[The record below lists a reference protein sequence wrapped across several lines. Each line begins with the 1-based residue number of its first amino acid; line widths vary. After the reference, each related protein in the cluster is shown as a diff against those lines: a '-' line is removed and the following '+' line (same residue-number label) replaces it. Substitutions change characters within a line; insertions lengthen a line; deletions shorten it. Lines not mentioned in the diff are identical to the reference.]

1 VSAGW
6 SFVVADALE
15 KVLPEAE
22 PRALDPRL
30 GPSAFAGETV
40 AFQVAFRPP
49 ATRSLN
55 AIGRVVAELTVD
67 GPATAG
73 AFRVELVPVS
83 LPAFPVHDDGY
94 LRDTPGLYPDL
105 LRPLDSGE
113 PFVPLLAGWS
123 SVWIEVTPHADADR
137 DVAVTVTLRA
147 ESTGELLFQHVQA
160 VEVVPEPLPELGIV
174 HTEWL
179 HADALADHYG
189 VAVFSS
195 EHWRIL
201 EAFLAEARGIG
212 MNTVLTPTW
221 TPPLDTAVGHYRT
234 PVQLVDIEEGDGAYA
249 FGFER
254 LERWLEMCRRVGIR
268 HVELPPFFTQWG
280 AAATPAFQ
288 VLSGGVLR
296 RRFGWD
302 TPADAPEYRAFL
314 EQLVP
319 ALRRFLDR
327 AWGLDRVLF
336 HVSDEPTG
344 DNRSAY
350 GRAREVVADLLDGCT
365 VIDALSD
372 VELVRSGLVDH
383 PVVASDAVHTF
394 ADAGFPPPWVYYC
407 VAQQDAVSNR
417 FIAQPTA
424 RTRAIGAQLFAG
436 GHPGFLHWGY
446 TFYYDQHSR
455 RRVDPFADT
464 SAGGA
469 YPGGDAFLVYPG
481 EGGRPW
487 RSIRFRAIAEAMD
500 DHRLLTLAAERFGR
514 DAVLAVL
521 DSEGGWPLDRWPRD
535 PEAILR
541 VRRTLIDALRS
552 AAAVGANPGVA
563 LAAGAASTLG

>member
-1 VSAGW
+1 MSAGW

-15 KVLPEAE
+15 KVLPEVE

-30 GPSAFAGETV
+30 GPLAFAGETV
-40 AFQVAFRPP
+40 AFQVALRPP
-49 ATRSLN
+49 AARSL
-55 AIGRVVAELTVD
+55 ATIGRVRVEVGVE
-67 GPATAG
+67 GPATAS

-83 LPAFPVHDDGY
+83 LPAFPIHDDGY

-105 LRPLDSGE
+105 LRPLGPAE
-113 PFVPLLAGWS
+113 AFVPLLAGWS
-123 SVWIEVTPHADADR
+123 SVWIEVTPDADAAR
-137 DVAVTVTLRA
+137 DAEVTVGLRS
-147 ESTGELLFQHVQA
+147 ESTGELLFGHTLRIG
-160 VEVVPEPLPELGIV
+160 VVPEPLPELGIV

-179 HADALADHYG
+179 HTDALADHYG
-189 VAVFSS
+189 VEVFSP
-195 EHWRIL
+195 EHWRIV
-201 EAFLAEARGIG
+201 EAFLAESRGIG
-212 MNTVLTPTW
+212 MNAVLTPVW

-234 PVQLVDIEEGDGAYA
+234 AVQLVDIEERDGRYA

-254 LERWLEMCRRVGIR
+254 LERWLAMCRRVGIR
-268 HVELPPFFTQWG
+268 HLELPPFFTQWG
-280 AAATPAFQ
+280 AASTAAFQ
-288 VLSGGVLR
+288 VRSGGVLA

-302 TPADAPEYRAFL
+302 TPADAPEFRAFL

-319 ALRRFLDR
+319 ALRGFLDD

-344 DNRSAY
+344 ADRAAY
-350 GRAREVVADLLDGCT
+350 GRAREAVADLLAGCT

-383 PVVASDAVHTF
+383 PVVASDAVHAF
-394 ADAGFPPPWVYYC
+394 AEAGFPPPWVYYC

-436 GHPGFLHWGY
+436 GYPGFLHWGY

-455 RRVDPFADT
+455 RLIDPFADT

-469 YPGGDAFLVYPG
+469 YPGGDPFLVYPG
-481 EGGRPW
+481 EDGRPW
-487 RSIRFRAIAEAMD
+487 RSIRFRAIADAMN
-500 DHRLLTLAAERFGR
+500 DHRILTLASERLGR
-514 DAVLAVL
+514 ETVLAAL
-521 DSEGGWPLDRWPRD
+521 EAEGGWPLDSWPRD

-541 VRRTLIDALRS
+541 VRRALVDAM
-552 AAAVGANPGVA
+552 A
-563 LAAGAASTLG
+563 LVPVRA

>member
-1 VSAGW
+1 VRADW

-15 KVLPEAE
+15 KVLPEPE

-30 GPSAFAGETV
+30 GPTTFAGETV
-40 AFQVAFRPP
+40 AFQVALRPP

-55 AIGRVVAELTVD
+55 PIGRLLAEVDVD
-67 GPATAG
+67 GPATAEV
-73 AFRVELVPVS
+73 FRVELVPVS
-83 LPAFPVHDDGY
+83 LPAFPIHDGGY
-94 LRDTPGLYPDL
+94 LRDAPGLYPDL
-105 LRPLDSGE
+105 LRPLPAGDA
-113 PFVPLLAGWS
+113 FVPLLAGWS
-123 SVWIEVTPHADADR
+123 SVWVEVTPHEDADR
-137 DVAVTVTLRA
+137 DVTVTVALRSEA
-147 ESTGELLFQHVQA
+147 TGELLLEHTQA
-160 VEVVPEPLPELGIV
+160 VEVVPERLPELGIL

-189 VAVFSS
+189 VDVFSP
-195 EHWRIL
+195 EHWRIV
-201 EAFLAEARGIG
+201 EAFLAESRGIG
-212 MNTVLTPTW
+212 MNTVLTPVW

-234 PVQLVDIEEGDGAYA
+234 PVQLVDIDERDGRYT

-254 LERWLEMCRRVGIR
+254 LERWLAMCRRVGIR
-268 HVELPPFFTQWG
+268 HVELPPLFTQWG
-280 AAATPAFQ
+280 AASAPAFQ
-288 VLSGGVLR
+288 VSSGGVLR

-302 TPADAPEYRAFL
+302 TAADAPEYRAFL

-327 AWGLDRVLF
+327 AWGLDRVFF

-344 DNRSAY
+344 DNRAAY

-383 PVVASDAVHTF
+383 PVVASDAVHAF

-455 RRVDPFADT
+455 NLVDPFADT

-469 YPGGDAFLVYPG
+469 YPGGDPFLVYPG
-481 EGGRPW
+481 TDGRPW
-487 RSIRFRAIAEAMD
+487 RSIRFRAIADAMN
-500 DHRLLTLAAERFGR
+500 DHRLLTLAADRLGR
-514 DAVLAVL
+514 DAVFAALQAEGDWSL
-521 DSEGGWPLDRWPRD
+521 DHWPRD

-541 VRRTLIDALRS
+541 VRRALLDALALVPVS
-552 AAAVGANPGVA
+552 A
-563 LAAGAASTLG
+563 

>member
-1 VSAGW
+1 MTAGW

-30 GPSAFAGETV
+30 GPTTFAGETV
-40 AFQVAFRPP
+40 AFQVALRPP

-55 AIGRVVAELTVD
+55 PIGRLLAEVDVD
-67 GPATAG
+67 GPATAEV
-73 AFRVELVPVS
+73 FRVELVPVS
-83 LPAFPVHDDGY
+83 LPAFPIHDGGY
-94 LRDTPGLYPDL
+94 LRDAPGLYPDL
-105 LRPLDSGE
+105 LRPLPPGDA
-113 PFVPLLAGWS
+113 FVPLLAGWS
-123 SVWIEVTPHADADR
+123 SVWVEVTPHADADR
-137 DVAVTVTLRA
+137 DVAVTVALRSEA
-147 ESTGELLFQHVQA
+147 TGELLFEHTQA
-160 VEVVPEPLPELGIV
+160 VEVVPERLPELGIL

-189 VAVFSS
+189 VDVFSP

-201 EAFLAEARGIG
+201 EAFLAETRGIG
-212 MNTVLTPTW
+212 MNTVLTPVW

-234 PVQLVDIEEGDGAYA
+234 PVQLVDIDERDGRYT

-254 LERWLEMCRRVGIR
+254 LERWLAMCRRVGIR
-268 HVELPPFFTQWG
+268 HLELPPLFTQWG
-280 AAATPAFQ
+280 AASAPAFQ
-288 VLSGGVLR
+288 VSSGGVLR

-302 TPADAPEYRAFL
+302 TAADAPEYRAFL

-327 AWGLDRVLF
+327 AWGLDRVFF

-344 DNRSAY
+344 DNRAAY

-383 PVVASDAVHTF
+383 PVVASDAVHAF

-455 RRVDPFADT
+455 NLVDPFADT

-469 YPGGDAFLVYPG
+469 YPGGDPFLVYPG
-481 EGGRPW
+481 ADGRPW
-487 RSIRFRAIAEAMD
+487 RSIRFRAIADAMN
-500 DHRLLTLAAERFGR
+500 DHRLLTLAADRLGR
-514 DAVLAVL
+514 DAVFAALQAEGDWSL
-521 DSEGGWPLDRWPRD
+521 DHWPRD

-541 VRRTLIDALRS
+541 VRRALLDALALVPVS
-552 AAAVGANPGVA
+552 A
-563 LAAGAASTLG
+563 